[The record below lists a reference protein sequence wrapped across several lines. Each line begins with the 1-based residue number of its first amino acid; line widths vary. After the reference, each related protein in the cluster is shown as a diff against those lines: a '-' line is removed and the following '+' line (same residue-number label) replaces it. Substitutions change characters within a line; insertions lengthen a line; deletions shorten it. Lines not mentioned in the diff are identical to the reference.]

1 MNVEEYIT
9 YDGLGLAE
17 LVKKKKVTPREL
29 LELAIKQ
36 VEHYN
41 PKINAVIHTFFE
53 SARKEA
59 KEGTFNGVFAGV
71 PFLIKDLGVELA
83 NEPIYKGNR
92 FRYQQVSNNDRFFPT
107 QNSELISRYKKT
119 GLIPLGKT
127 NTPEYG
133 VAFVTEPAVFG
144 ACNNPWDLSRTSG
157 GSSGGSAAA
166 VACRI
171 VPIAHGN
178 DGGGSIRVPASCC
191 GLFGMKPSRG
201 RIPMGPKYA
210 EYWHGLSIDHVLT
223 LSVRDSAAMLDE
235 TSGIDAGAPYDS
247 PHTSRPFI
255 EEIEKPPGKLRIAAT
270 TEPFLPS
277 SVNED
282 CIQAFQ
288 ETFDV
293 LKQAGHEVIEKAP
306 NIDGKAFAKA
316 FAIMTAGAVAA
327 DIEEEEA
334 FFGIKAKFEDFE
346 LPIWGLRL
354 LGKSLSAAE
363 LEASIRLLK
372 TTHRK
377 IAQFYDEESIDV
389 LLTPTLAQPPLKHGE
404 SQPKGFEAT
413 MLKIFGRLNLGSVL
427 KGAIDK
433 LADEIFS
440 FAPWTPVINATG
452 QPAMSVPLQ
461 WSKTG
466 LPIGMHF
473 IGKYGDE
480 ATLFRLASQL
490 EKEKPW
496 FDNLPP
502 ICGAG

>member
-17 LVKKKKVTPREL
+17 LVKKKKVTPGEL
-29 LELAIKQ
+29 LELAIRQ
-36 VEHYN
+36 CEHYN
-41 PKINAVIHTFFE
+41 PKINAVIHTFFDR
-53 SARKEA
+53 ARQEA
-59 KEGTFNGVFAGV
+59 KDGSFSGVFAGV

-83 NEPIYKGNR
+83 GEPIYKGNR
-92 FRYQQVSNNDRFFPT
+92 FRYQQISNNNRFISK
-107 QNSELISRYKKT
+107 QNSELVSRYKKT

-133 VAFVTEPAVFG
+133 VAFVTEPAIFG

-171 VPIAHGN
+171 VPLAHGN
-178 DGGGSIRVPASCC
+178 DGGGSIRVPSSCC

-201 RIPMGPKYA
+201 RMPAGPKHA

-235 TSGIDAGAPYDS
+235 TSGLDVGAPYDS
-247 PHTSRPFI
+247 PHKSRPFL
-255 EEIEKPPGKLRIAAT
+255 EEIEKSPGKLRIAAT
-270 TEPFLPS
+270 AEPFLPS
-277 SVNED
+277 KVSED
-282 CIQAFQ
+282 CVQALQ
-288 ETFDV
+288 ETIDM
-293 LKQAGHEVIEKAP
+293 LKQAGHEVIEKTP

-316 FAIMTAGAVAA
+316 FATMTAGAVAA

-334 FFGIKAKFEDFE
+334 FFGIKAKIDDFE
-346 LPIWGLRL
+346 LPNWALRL
-354 LGKSLSAAE
+354 LGRSFSAVE
-363 LEASIRLLK
+363 LEASIRRLK
-372 TTHRK
+372 TTHRQ
-377 IAQFYDEESIDV
+377 IAQFYIEEDVDV
-389 LLTPTLAQPPLKHGE
+389 LLTPTLAQLPLKHGA

-413 MLKIFGRLNLGSVL
+413 MLKIFGRLNLGAVL
-427 KGAIDK
+427 KGAVDK

-440 FAPWTPVINATG
+440 FTPWTPVINGTG

-461 WSKTG
+461 WSKAG
-466 LPIGMHF
+466 IPIGMHF

-480 ATLFRLASQL
+480 ATLFRLAAQL

-496 FDNLPP
+496 FNRLPP
-502 ICGAG
+502 ICGAE